1 MLNAKQHEREAADH
15 RQDAG
20 QKGAVTIA
28 TNMAGRGVD
37 IKLGEGVPEAGGLYV
52 LGTERHESRRI
63 DNQLRGRSG
72 RQGDPGETRFY
83 LSAED
88 DVVRLFAGDRI
99 YKILDRLKV
108 PEGEPIEHSM
118 LTNRIEG
125 AQRRVEE
132 HNFEIRKNVLKY
144 DDVLN
149 IQRGVVYE
157 QRHRVLNGEDI
168 SDLIREWM
176 DETVWSIVEA
186 HTDESFSEEWD
197 LEGMMVGLRGVYPV
211 SFTLE
216 DLGDRESISKED
228 LLDRVAADA
237 QAQYE
242 AKEAIFSRIDPPTPT
257 CCGRPS
263 ASTCCSRSTSTGAS
277 TSTTWTT
284 CEKGIGL
291 RGLAQKDP
299 LVEYRT
305 EGHAM
310 FSRHDGARAGGG
322 RDEPLPPRSSR
333 WPTRRTAARRSST
346 CSTRRSCT
354 RSRALIAQHEEA
366 SALAGP
372 RSAGEYVGRTAHD
385 ERAARVHARA
395 GRAAPRRAG
404 GRAQR
409 SVLVRQ
415 RQEVQALSRRLSAS
429 AARHSRPSTS
439 CSVVRSALRV
449 RRTPGSSDVAR

>member
-1 MLNAKQHEREAADH
+1 M
-15 RQDAG
+15 
-20 QKGAVTIA
+20 
-28 TNMAGRGVD
+28 
-37 IKLGEGVPEAGGLYV
+37 

-125 AQRRVEE
+125 AQKRVEE

-197 LEGMMVGLRGVYPV
+197 LDGMMVGLRGVYPV
-211 SFTLE
+211 SFTLA
-216 DLGDRESISKED
+216 DLGDP
-228 LLDRVAADA
+228 RVDH
-237 QAQYE
+237 E
-242 AKEAIFSRIDPPTPT
+242 
-257 CCGRPS
+257 GRP
-263 ASTCCSRSTSTGAS
+263 ARPR
-277 TSTTWTT
+277 
-284 CEKGIGL
+284 
-291 RGLAQKDP
+291 RG
-299 LVEYRT
+299 
-305 EGHAM
+305 
-310 FSRHDGARAGGG
+310 
-322 RDEPLPPRSSR
+322 
-333 WPTRRTAARRSST
+333 
-346 CSTRRSCT
+346 
-354 RSRALIAQHEEA
+354 
-366 SALAGP
+366 
-372 RSAGEYVGRTAHD
+372 
-385 ERAARVHARA
+385 
-395 GRAAPRRAG
+395 RRAG
-404 GRAQR
+404 GVRGEGGDRLTDR
-409 SVLVRQ
+409 S
-415 RQEVQALSRRLSAS
+415 
-429 AARHSRPSTS
+429 PT
-439 CSVVRSALRV
+439 
-449 RRTPGSSDVAR
+449 